1 MLLYSSLLLSAADVL
16 KLPGPAQTAYLI
28 CAWGVAYLGVVAVY
42 QIVAMAATIALVED
56 KPRENNYMEM
66 KGPPDLPLFLTVGG
80 AMPAFL
86 AVLVLQHVTSH
97 LRPSHLR
104 DAAARPAD

>member
-1 MLLYSSLLLSAADVL
+1 MLMYSSFLLSAADVL

-28 CAWGVAYLGVVAVY
+28 WAWGVAYLGVVAVY
-42 QIVAMAATIALVED
+42 QFVATVAPIALVDD
-56 KPRENNYMEM
+56 KAREENYKETE
-66 KGPPDLPLFLTVGG
+66 PPNLPLALTVGG
-80 AMPAFL
+80 AMPELL

-104 DAAARPAD
+104 DAAARLAV